1 MFTAEVEGGAIISC
15 DIILEHSSATPT
27 ALLNNL
33 KDALTGKTALDCG
46 CEGVDVGV
54 WVVCCWL
61 CFWCGIVT
69 TCISLSKLT
78 HTNTHIGTQLWRSHV
93 LAVFQQLQT
102 SNSHERAVA
111 SWLMTWI
118 LSFV

>member
-1 MFTAEVEGGAIISC
+1 MSLNLVICYCAEVKPFTHSHYNAVLNNVNYQVFTAEVEGGAIISC

-33 KDALTGKTALDCG
+33 KDALTG
-46 CEGVDVGV
+46 
-54 WVVCCWL
+54 
-61 CFWCGIVT
+61 
-69 TCISLSKLT
+69 
-78 HTNTHIGTQLWRSHV
+78 TQLWRSHV

-118 LSFV
+118 LSLCE